1 MATGKAKRPKRRSK
15 SESRGEG
22 GAAGGDELVVLLGRD
37 DPRSERRFEPRT
49 SPVTLLTWVGM
60 SVGAVL
66 AGAGAYGQWLRGEAL
81 GPSKYAPWLLG
92 ASAFTLF
99 AVALFG
105 RWGAAALRVGDAGV
119 ALEKE
124 HGELERIAWH
134 QITGV
139 THAAGIVTVQ
149 GPGTAIGIPVAVQ
162 PDAAALFASELAVRL
177 PARAEA
183 LASTGAT
190 SPGGA
195 SLALPPASSGA
206 GTVLALDP
214 PQVAGLRC
222 RKSDKVISFERDAR
236 FCGRCGEL
244 YHTASVPRR
253 CLTCEALLRA

>member
-1 MATGKAKRPKRRSK
+1 MATGKAKRPKRRK
-15 SESRGEG
+15 SEARAE
-22 GAAGGDELVVLLGRD
+22 GAAEVGDERVPLLGRD

-49 SPVTLLTWVGM
+49 SLATTLTWAAM

-66 AGAGAYGQWLRGEAL
+66 AGSGAYGQWLRSEAL

-105 RWGAAALRVGDAGV
+105 RWGAAVLRVGDAGL
-119 ALEKE
+119 ALEKG

-134 QITGV
+134 EITGV

-149 GPGTAIGIPVAVQ
+149 GPGTTIGIPLGAQ
-162 PDAAALFASELAVRL
+162 PDAAALFASELAVRI

-183 LASTGAT
+183 LAALGLGA
-190 SPGGA
+190 A
-195 SLALPPASSGA
+195 PASA
-206 GTVLALDP
+206 GTVLPLDP

>member
-1 MATGKAKRPKRRSK
+1 MATGKAKRPKRRSR
-15 SESRGEG
+15 SESRDEG
-22 GAAGGDELVVLLGRD
+22 GAAAGDELVLLLGRD

-49 SPVTLLTWVGM
+49 SPATLLTWVGM

-66 AGAGAYGQWLRGEAL
+66 AGSGAYGQWLRGEAL

-119 ALEKE
+119 ALEKD

-139 THAAGIVTVQ
+139 THAVGMVTVQ

-177 PARAEA
+177 PARAET
-183 LASTGAT
+183 LASAG
-190 SPGGA
+190 
-195 SLALPPASSGA
+195 LPPASSGA
-206 GTVLALDP
+206 GTVLPLDP

-222 RKSDKVISFERDAR
+222 RKSDKIISFERDAR

-244 YHTASVPRR
+244 YHTASIPRR